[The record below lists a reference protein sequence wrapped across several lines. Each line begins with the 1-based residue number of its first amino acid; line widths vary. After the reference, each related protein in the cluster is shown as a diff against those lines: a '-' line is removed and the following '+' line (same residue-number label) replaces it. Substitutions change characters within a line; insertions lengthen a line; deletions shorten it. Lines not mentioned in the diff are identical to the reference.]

1 MIYNETVIDIGL
13 IVAYHHKFHH
23 QNKKPT
29 VYRLLVCSFS
39 LASISDIM
47 SIFRRQ
53 QRFYPLFLL
62 ATAKSALTILTVKC
76 RVFSDFDELNAE
88 KFNGTQLSFVCIFL
102 ILDRNWRISAHT
114 LRKV

>member
-1 MIYNETVIDIGL
+1 
-13 IVAYHHKFHH
+13 
-23 QNKKPT
+23 
-29 VYRLLVCSFS
+29 
-39 LASISDIM
+39 M

-76 RVFSDFDELNAE
+76 RVFSDFDELSAE

-114 LRKV
+114 LRKVLATIELASQNLWSRYDRYFVSITWHNVWS